1 MKGNLCMLSHV
12 WPHGPTK
19 FLYPWYFSGKNT
31 GVGCHFLLQGNL
43 PDQGIELESL
53 ASPALPRG
61 FFFLPLRHLSD
72 SWESRSSISS
82 IDKLLLCEACCEVL
96 PRYPFRM
103 KDLFL
108 IPATGRKLWVSPTSG
123 IPLAEEETSPKVIP
137 SSVGSHIQWLI
148 SEPWPSTLGK
158 TEQSSQPLSFWHY
171 GWWGLHQS
179 TGHHGFSP
187 YSTMG
192 PFLPFHRCW
201 F

>member
-1 MKGNLCMLSHV
+1 MSDPMDPPSSSILGIFQVRILEWVAISYSREIFLTKGSNSNLLH
-12 WPHGPTK
+12 
-19 FLYPWYFSGKNT
+19 
-31 GVGCHFLLQGNL
+31 LLHCQ
-43 PDQGIELESL
+43 E
-53 ASPALPRG
+53 G
-61 FFFLPLRHLSD
+61 FFFLPLRHLSG

>member
-1 MKGNLCMLSHV
+1 MSDPMDPPSSFILGIFQVRILEWVAISYSREIFLTKGSNSNLLH
-12 WPHGPTK
+12 
-19 FLYPWYFSGKNT
+19 
-31 GVGCHFLLQGNL
+31 LLHCQ
-43 PDQGIELESL
+43 E
-53 ASPALPRG
+53 G